1 LTLCFKEHKIIYR
14 EELSMFSQLKNILNA
29 NKFRIFLGLIYLT
42 SFYGI
47 FMLFNG
53 VSLWWLL
60 AGLVWSKL
68 IQLIGHSIGMHR
80 YFSHK
85 SFNTTPFGEKLMA
98 WTSLLLGVGSPIQ
111 YARNHRQHHKVT
123 DKETDWHSP
132 VVDGELYTALGIWEF
147 NSLKWFMDR
156 GGMTPRDLIVHPT
169 YRFIHDHYYKIWA
182 ALTAVTLL
190 IDWRITVFLLA
201 VPSWIYHVELN
212 VFVNWIGHTHGYRNF
227 DTEDRSK
234 NNGWVHLWTLGEGL
248 HNNHHANAN
257 CYDFAVKDSEAFDVS
272 AWVID
277 KFLAVPG
284 ENTERG
290 RIRIDG

>member
-1 LTLCFKEHKIIYR
+1 
-14 EELSMFSQLKNILNA
+14 MFSQLKNILNA

-201 VPSWIYHVELN
+201 VPSWIYHLELN

>member
-1 LTLCFKEHKIIYR
+1 
-14 EELSMFSQLKNILNA
+14 MFSQLKNTLNA
-29 NKFRIFLGLIYLT
+29 NKFRIFLSLIYLI

-47 FMLFNG
+47 YMLFNG

-60 AGLVWSKL
+60 AGLVWSKI
-68 IQLIGHSIGMHR
+68 IQLIGHSCGMHR

-111 YARNHRQHHKVT
+111 YARNHRQHHRVT

-201 VPSWIYHVELN
+201 VPSWIYHIELN
-212 VFVNWIGHTHGYRNF
+212 VFVNWIGHTHGYRNY
-227 DTEDRSK
+227 DTDDRSK

-257 CYDFAVKDSEAFDVS
+257 CYDFAVKESEAFDVS
-272 AWVID
+272 AWFID